1 MSDIVMNY
9 AFDGNTALAEY
20 FLRLLLQK
28 KDIHVIRVR
37 TQDKLA
43 PLSRDAHGAVPDIHA
58 VDSEGVHYDIEMQ
71 KKHTDDLP
79 QRGYFYSNQLT
90 CRNFEKGEKSY
101 KKVPKTI
108 IIFLIEDCKFS
119 LDTLYENYH
128 VSKGSDTNGQEWA
141 MEIYL
146 FNTRYNG
153 PLKEFVDFF
162 LDIRENDPAKI
173 KAPLLRSFMVQY
185 RKENEM
191 EGGNMKRIY
200 NPLAK
205 SREEGRKEGRKSGLE
220 TGMKRGVEKG
230 RREGKAEANDKS
242 CLSLLK
248 EGSFS
253 EEKIASLLD
262 MSLSRVQELKKTIQ
276 A

>member
-1 MSDIVMNY
+1 MLNKTCLMSDIVMNY

-37 TQDKLA
+37 TQDKFA
-43 PLSRDAHGAVPDIHA
+43 PLSRDAHGAVLDIHA

-119 LDTLYENYH
+119 LDTLYENCYI
-128 VSKGSDTNGQEWA
+128 VTVVKN
-141 MEIYL
+141 
-146 FNTRYNG
+146 
-153 PLKEFVDFF
+153 
-162 LDIRENDPAKI
+162 
-173 KAPLLRSFMVQY
+173 
-185 RKENEM
+185 
-191 EGGNMKRIY
+191 
-200 NPLAK
+200 
-205 SREEGRKEGRKSGLE
+205 
-220 TGMKRGVEKG
+220 
-230 RREGKAEANDKS
+230 
-242 CLSLLK
+242 
-248 EGSFS
+248 
-253 EEKIASLLD
+253 
-262 MSLSRVQELKKTIQ
+262 
-276 A
+276 